1 MWSSRHARPF
11 SAVACFISRVS
22 REKIVQIFLLS
33 GICTGEALNA
43 ADSYDDRMCYISY
56 DIFYVGLANASGTV
70 YALYEIDN
78 SLNVDYGL
86 RHDYVM
92 ELRVI
97 LVDCDNFFARK
108 HGYFGMF
115 VILGHACWNLPAL

>member
-1 MWSSRHARPF
+1 MH
-11 SAVACFISRVS
+11 VLLVVLS
-22 REKIVQIFLLS
+22 REKIVQEFPLS
-33 GICTGEALNA
+33 GICTGEALSA
-43 ADSYDDRMCYISY
+43 ADSYDDRMFYISY

>member
-11 SAVACFISRVS
+11 FAVHVLLVVLS
-22 REKIVQIFLLS
+22 REKIVQEFPLS
-33 GICTGEALNA
+33 GICTGEALSA
-43 ADSYDDRMCYISY
+43 ADSYDDRMFYISY
-56 DIFYVGLANASGTV
+56 DIFYVGLANAFGTFS
-70 YALYEIDN
+70 AFYEIDN
-78 SLNVDYGL
+78 FLNIDYDF

-92 ELRVI
+92 EMCAI